1 MRKSA
6 PLNFSQKWTD
16 GKLAVYRKD
25 QKWKMF
31 DVRCKVYMMNML
43 DETSG
48 VEIVNF
54 QSFNLAKYTV
64 SHILILS
71 NKM

>member
-1 MRKSA
+1 MDRRKVSCIKKRSKTENV
-6 PLNFSQKWTD
+6 LRS
-16 GKLAVYRKD
+16 
-25 QKWKMF
+25 
-31 DVRCKVYMMNML
+31 YMMNML